1 MEQDMYSHV
10 EEGNTLTKE
19 YMDKLTLDSLSKY
32 YGNSVILDESSNT
45 SWMSRSHYYNF
56 FYLYSYAICISV
68 ASNVAKEILAGNKEM
83 LDNYIKFLSTGSNVD
98 TMETFK
104 ILGVDIESKDVYE
117 NAIKYFDELID
128 KFNKIYEEA

>member
-1 MEQDMYSHV
+1 M
-10 EEGNTLTKE
+10 T
-19 YMDKLTLDSLSKY
+19 
-32 YGNSVILDESSNT
+32 
-45 SWMSRSHYYNF
+45 RSHFYNF

-83 LDNYIKFLSTGSNVD
+83 LDNYIKFLSTGSDVD

-104 ILGVDIESKDVYE
+104 ILGVDLESKDVYE